1 MGWSMQK
8 QPVSL
13 HTKQIGFTITESWG
27 DKMAFC
33 ILFTFFF
40 ATGRLI
46 VLLFW
51 QLGRLRTIK
60 KKALLDFLRWL
71 ARQKTHK
78 TLSFYWRWKQF
89 CFFSSQEKSLLWLP
103 TKLDLV
109 QGFEYNV
116 EVWWTLQNMS
126 HNANL
131 QCPKKKRLHRSLSGW
146 KKAQWVRVCVSVC
159 V

>member
-1 MGWSMQK
+1 MYLLANGLEHAKTACFSSYKTDWLHDNWVMRRQNGFLH
-8 QPVSL
+8 SL
-13 HTKQIGFTITESWG
+13 H
-27 DKMAFC
+27 
-33 ILFTFFF
+33 FF

-46 VLLFW
+46 ALLFW

-78 TLSFYWRWKQF
+78 TQF
-89 CFFSSQEKSLLWLP
+89 AVKAILFLFEKSLLWLP

-109 QGFEYNV
+109 RAFEYNAQ
-116 EVWWTLQNMS
+116 VWWTVQNMS
-126 HNANL
+126 HNANI